1 MEPQE
6 AYEQAK
12 QRLSDMISE
21 IKKKIEKSEQE
32 LEGLDSNDKYNE
44 RQKEY
49 LRTAILPNRIEQD
62 RILLAKREKQMEFF
76 RPSTPE
82 IEEYKKDILNTYN
95 DKICDAIPEDLHLL
109 FHGTTIYSAK
119 DIIEAKGISSPE
131 ERGENS
137 DITSAGEIW
146 VTSKQSASGIHTSLS
161 YAFLENS
168 SPFIPDGCIF
178 VLETDEETEKKA
190 GRLLRTKSVSFEK
203 NPDVLFSIITTPE
216 NVERVRSWC
225 EKSGIDISKVQDYE
239 SFLQILQ
246 DRDYLQTLTDRGNG
260 KLLQAAVQATEKQ
273 TKISDI
279 NSQASIIRENN
290 KEKQQDV
297 NKEKE

>member
-1 MEPQE
+1 MEQQE
-6 AYEQAK
+6 TYEQAK
-12 QRLSDMISE
+12 KRLSDMIAE

-32 LEGLDSNDKYNE
+32 LESLDSNDKYNE
-44 RQKEY
+44 RQREY
-49 LRTAILPNRIEQD
+49 LRTSILPNRIEQD

-82 IEEYKKDILNTYN
+82 IEEYKKNILNTYN
-95 DKICDAIPEDLHLL
+95 NKICKAIPEDLHLL

-131 ERGENS
+131 ERGEHS

-146 VTSKQSASGIHTSLS
+146 VTSKESASGIHTSLS

-168 SPFIPDGCIF
+168 SPFMPDGCIF

-190 GRLLRTKSVSFEK
+190 GQSLRTESVSFEK
-203 NPDVLFSIITTPE
+203 NPNALFSIITTPE
-216 NVERVRSWC
+216 NIEVVRGWC
-225 EKSGIDISKVQDYE
+225 ERSGIDIIKVQDYE

-246 DRDYLQTLTDRGNG
+246 DRYYSQTLTDKNNG
-260 KLLQAAVQATEKQ
+260 KLLEGAVQVTEEQ
-273 TKISDI
+273 TKASDI
-279 NSQASIIRENN
+279 NSQASVIKENN
-290 KEKQQDV
+290 RKKQQDV
-297 NKEKE
+297 DKEKK

>member
-1 MEPQE
+1 MEQQE
-6 AYEQAK
+6 DYKQAK
-12 QRLSDMISE
+12 QRLSGMIAE

-44 RQKEY
+44 RQREY
-49 LRTAILPNRIEQD
+49 LRTSILPNRIEQD
-62 RILLAKREKQMEFF
+62 KILLAKREKQMEFF

-82 IEEYKKDILNTYN
+82 IEEYKKNILNTYN
-95 DKICDAIPEDLHLL
+95 DKICKTIPEDLHLL
-109 FHGTTIYSAK
+109 FHGTTIYSAR
-119 DIIEAKGISSPE
+119 DIIESKGISSPG
-131 ERGENS
+131 ERGEES

-146 VTSKQSASGIHTSLS
+146 VTSKESASGIHTSLS

-168 SPFIPDGCIF
+168 SPFMPDGCIF

-190 GRLLRTKSVSFEK
+190 GKSLRIESVSFEK

-216 NVERVRSWC
+216 NIEMVRGWC
-225 EKSGIDISKVQDYE
+225 ERSGIDIGKVQDYE

-246 DRDYLQTLTDRGNG
+246 DRDYSQTLTDRCNG
-260 KLLQAAVQATEKQ
+260 KLLEGAVQATEVQ

-279 NSQASIIRENN
+279 NSQFSVIKENN
-290 KEKQQDV
+290 REKTKDV
-297 NKEKE
+297 DKEKE